1 MVWVGVELWRV
12 TLPADPGP
20 VGVESLLWALEQWPS
35 EQIEATSHGHAFREG
50 DDAFAPIA
58 VDLLD
63 SAGWVNVG
71 FSARQAQSAVR
82 YRNAVGGFTSVDVL
96 RKMRVLPKGWLSQYA
111 SRLVFPPPS
120 VASSEMLEVKD
131 DMRHPA
137 RRRNPEE
144 EMPRRVEGTKSPVNL
159 NRADSIT
166 LLAIHGVGPWV
177 AGRILKARR
186 DWGGFS
192 HVNQLE
198 LALGWDSMA
207 HALSGRFVCF
217 PEQVQKRCIGDLDA
231 VGWSLLPG
239 VGEKRGRVILRYVA
253 NHGARLASLRGCMAL
268 DSAGW
273 ANILPHLEE
282 CVPPDAAH

>member
-1 MVWVGVELWRV
+1 MVWVGVELWRI
-12 TLPADPGP
+12 TLPTDPEP
-20 VGVESLLWALEQWPS
+20 VGVESLLWALEQCPS
-35 EQIEATSHGHAFREG
+35 KQIEATSHGRAFREG

-71 FSARQAQSAVR
+71 FSARQAQSAIR
-82 YRNAVGGFTSVDVL
+82 YRNAVGGFTNVDVL
-96 RKMRVLPKGWLSQYA
+96 RKMRVLPKGWLSQHA
-111 SRLVFPPPS
+111 SRLEFPPPS
-120 VASSEMLEVKD
+120 VAPSEMLEVKNGKRD
-131 DMRHPA
+131 NAH
-137 RRRNPEE
+137 RRNREE
-144 EMPRRVEGTKSPVNL
+144 ENSRRFEGVNSLVDL
-159 NRADSIT
+159 NLADSIT

-217 PEQVQKRCIGDLDA
+217 PEQVQKHCIGDLSA
-231 VGWSLLPG
+231 LEWSLLPG
-239 VGEKRGRVILRYVA
+239 VGEKRGLVISRYVA
-253 NHGARLASLRGCMAL
+253 NHGAQLASLRGCMAL
-268 DSAGW
+268 DSGGW

-282 CVPPDAAH
+282 CLPPDAAH

>member
-12 TLPADPGP
+12 TLPAGP
-20 VGVESLLWALEQWPS
+20 EPVDVESLLWALEQWPS
-35 EQIEATSHGHAFREG
+35 EQIVATSHGQAFREE

-71 FSARQAQSAVR
+71 FSARQAQSAIR
-82 YRNAVGGFTSVDVL
+82 YRNAVGGFTSMDEL
-96 RKMRVLPKGWLSQYA
+96 RKMRVLPKGWLPQHE
-111 SRLVFPPPS
+111 SRLVFPTPS
-120 VASSEMLEVKD
+120 VAPSEMLEVKNSK
-131 DMRHPA
+131 RYNV

-144 EMPRRVEGTKSPVNL
+144 EKSQPFEGRKSLVDL
-159 NRADSIT
+159 NRADSLT

-177 AGRILKARR
+177 AGKILKARR

-207 HALSGRFVCF
+207 NALSGRFVCF
-217 PEQVQKRCIGDLDA
+217 PEQVQKHCIGDLSA
-231 VGWSLLPG
+231 LEWSLLPG
-239 VGEKRGRVILRYVA
+239 VGEKRGLVISRYVA
-253 NHGARLASLRGCMAL
+253 NHGAQLASLRGCMAL
-268 DSAGW
+268 DSGGW